1 VLISII
7 ANTAAALGRPNGA
20 MFLAA
25 RVASGAGLG
34 FAVAVGNAAAASSKN
49 PTRAFAALW
58 FLMALWQL
66 VIFTVTPWIIGR
78 AGLAGVFGLEVL
90 ACLAFLPLIWKI
102 PDPPL
107 FESGVQ
113 LLNQRPRM
121 PRWSTILVVAT
132 FFAFWLRDALV
143 FSMSESL
150 ADSLGL
156 SGQQLGLLLGIAS
169 VVGLVGPAIAARIAA
184 GSPST
189 RLVGA
194 ALVMT
199 LAVSTVM
206 AIGLSPNAFTCATL
220 LMPATGL
227 FTAALLSGLAGG
239 FDTTGR
245 LVAVCAGAGFLSEA
259 IGPAI
264 GGSVMEMGGRAALS
278 GVVLGVSV
286 LSVVTG
292 VLASAA
298 ARRQLNEAP
307 AAPPV
312 QSF

>member
-1 VLISII
+1 
-7 ANTAAALGRPNGA
+7 
-20 MFLAA
+20 
-25 RVASGAGLG
+25 
-34 FAVAVGNAAAASSKN
+34 
-49 PTRAFAALW
+49 
-58 FLMALWQL
+58 
-66 VIFTVTPWIIGR
+66 VIFTVTPWIIRR
-78 AGLAGVFGLEVL
+78 AGLAGAFGLEAL

-113 LLNQRPRM
+113 TLNRRSRT

-156 SGQQLGLLLGIAS
+156 TGQQLGVLFGIAS
-169 VVGLVGPAIAARIAA
+169 VVGLVGPAIAARIATE
-184 GSPST
+184 SPPT

-199 LAVSTVM
+199 LAVSTIM
-206 AIGLSPNAFTCATL
+206 AIGLSARAFTCATL

-239 FDTTGR
+239 FDATGK
-245 LVAVCAGAGFLSEA
+245 LVAICAGAGFASEA

-264 GGSVMEMGGRAALS
+264 GGSAMEMGGRAALS
-278 GVVLGVSV
+278 GVVLGVSA

-292 VLASAA
+292 VVASAA
-298 ARRQLNEAP
+298 GRRRVKGAP
-307 AAPPV
+307 AAPPA
-312 QSF
+312 QSFSSPP